1 MGQQPKKKLVVLEV
15 SPVAVSRDN
24 RRNPEE
30 SEREQNP
37 IVQRVRLRSRQ
48 HQIQQ
53 QQPLRR
59 VVMRTVYQ
67 PPLELRPRPEPLK
80 RLRPRLAAPQ
90 PPVSIRPH
98 LQSTSKINPQRPRPR
113 AVRGTQFPQNP
124 EPRVY
129 RTQEGYPKQDQKLNP
144 NQRINPW
151 AVNPTAKIEKFP
163 APALKPD
170 LSPNSIP
177 PRPKP
182 NPFAKATPTPS
193 PAVPRLDLPRSQ
205 SNKQNNKNVPLPSS
219 VAQGAWGA
227 KEGRSGEHS
236 VPGRT
241 GGDRENQNPKLINL
255 SRGRK
260 RRSPIENPIFPLFKK
275 LIDSRNRRREN
286 QRSRIAA
293 TVPNPT
299 SPVGTTAAQ
308 PISQTPNPQSS
319 ANQKNRTSR
328 RPQKRPLSPWVYI
341 IRLLIIGI
349 GIGAIAGTL
358 LSALEPSTQAS
369 VKTKDSVE
377 SQVQESP
384 SATSNS
390 TQQPLGQEITPL
402 KAKIQTLV
410 AQYPQLQAGVFLLDL
425 ETRAY
430 LDLNSDS
437 TFASASTI
445 KLPILIALFQDV
457 EAGKVRLDESLTLK
471 PEMRVGGSGDLQ
483 YKKPGTEYILLEVAK
498 KMIAISDNTAT
509 NMLIERL
516 GGIEALD
523 QRFHS
528 WGLTTTVLR
537 NVLPDLEGTNT
548 TSPKELANL
557 MLMVNQGRLVSER
570 SRDRIIDIMQQ
581 TQTNTLLPKGL
592 GVGATI
598 AHKTGTLGSLLAD
611 IGMVDLLTG
620 KRYIVS
626 VMVKRPHNDIAAE
639 ELIRQI
645 SRTTYDYFNQ
655 PLPTPSTTS
664 VPSGSSPTANRA
676 NVSDTSFN

>member
-1 MGQQPKKKLVVLEV
+1 M
-15 SPVAVSRDN
+15 AVSRDN

-30 SEREQNP
+30 SGREQKP

-48 HQIQQ
+48 NQIQQ

-90 PPVSIRPH
+90 PPISIRPH
-98 LQSTSKINPQRPRPR
+98 LQSTSKITPQRPRLR
-113 AVRGTQFPQNP
+113 TVRGTQFPQNP
-124 EPRVY
+124 EPRAY
-129 RTQEGYPKQDQKLNP
+129 RTQEGYPKQQQKLNP

-163 APALKPD
+163 APASKPD
-170 LSPNSIP
+170 LNPNSTP
-177 PRPKP
+177 PNPKP
-182 NPFAKATPTPS
+182 NPFAKATPAPS

-205 SNKQNNKNVPLPSS
+205 NNKNVSLPSS
-219 VAQGAWGA
+219 VVKGALGGQ
-227 KEGRSGEHS
+227 EGRSGERS
-236 VPGRT
+236 VLGRT
-241 GGDRENQNPKLINL
+241 GGDKENQNPKLINAG
-255 SRGRK
+255 RGRR
-260 RRSPIENPIFPLFKK
+260 RRSPIENPIFSLFKQ
-275 LIDSRNRRREN
+275 LTDSHHRRREN
-286 QRSRIAA
+286 QRSRVAA
-293 TVPNPT
+293 TVPNAT
-299 SPVGTTAAQ
+299 SPVATTAAP

-319 ANQKNRTSR
+319 SNPKNRTSR

-369 VKTKDSVE
+369 VKTKDGVE

-390 TQQPLGQEITPL
+390 TQQALGQEITPL

-471 PEMRVGGSGDLQ
+471 SEMRVGGSGDLQ
-483 YKKPGTEYILLEVAK
+483 YKKPGTQYILLEVAK

-626 VMVKRPHNDIAAE
+626 VMVKRPHNDAAAE

-676 NVSDTSFN
+676 NNVSDTSFN